1 MNSKLTRR
9 CQLPQDFTQQQGMS
23 LLFVLMLTTIAS
35 LVVFTALSSSVSQ
48 ERMSGNFQK
57 KLNAELLADKA
68 VFESFHQLN
77 AFAKDPVNALATD
90 AELATAAKVAA
101 GTVAGGRTY
110 KAAAAQLTAQGF
122 AVNADGARY
131 DDSAALRKVMFK
143 RISGSGVSI
152 LPFAHAVTGCNA
164 VDLTASGGIT
174 SYDSSNPNATDT
186 NVVVRTVTNGGS
198 VTLVGDSPVIGDVLS
213 TGNITLTGSSVI
225 TGKLHAN
232 GNILLNN
239 ARAVIKKQVWAVGT
253 IDVNNTVV
261 VEGEVKANSHIQVK
275 NVAKLQGGLRTQG
288 NLTLSNNAQ
297 IKGPVEVYGNVQL
310 AGFSSSILEP
320 SLLRY
325 RGTINPAGI
334 GQKQLD
340 LTFAPV
346 PLLPVDNDDA
356 ASKNF
361 NPLCDPLR
369 INDAVDAVEQP
380 ATLPQL
386 NVRQAWDRKIY
397 TLNAVAGKHTDVANL
412 PASLTP
418 QNGLFLKKS
427 QPMYFVSGV
436 NAGSEGKLIIN
447 GHVTLFIAGD
457 MIFGGDSTLQINRGS
472 SLTII
477 TTGRIEFT
485 GGAKVINDQIP
496 VGEPQGI
503 VDGRPVM
510 SIYSSYSGR
519 DGVKLNGGIKSIYA
533 AIYAPRTDIK
543 LDSLAGVFSGSAV
556 GKTVSVGG
564 AGKIRYDQALGKVE
578 AGGSTGT
585 VNPRIVFHGWN

>member
-1 MNSKLTRR
+1 MSFNLKRR
-9 CQLPQDFTQQQGMS
+9 DRLYPELSQQRGMS

-35 LVVFTALSSSVSQ
+35 LVVFTALNSSVSQ

-57 KLNAELLADKA
+57 KLNAELVADKA

-77 AFAKDPVNALATD
+77 AFAKDPANALATD
-90 AELATAAKVAA
+90 AELAAVAKVAA
-101 GTVAGGRTY
+101 GTATGGRSY
-110 KAAAAQLTAQGF
+110 QAAAAQLTAQGF
-122 AVNADGARY
+122 AVSADGARY
-131 DDSAALRKVMFK
+131 DDSAALRKVLFK
-143 RISGSGVSI
+143 RISGSGASL

-164 VDLTASGGIT
+164 VDLTASGGII
-174 SYDSSNPNATDT
+174 SYDSSNPYAADT
-186 NVVVRTVTNGGS
+186 NVVVRTVTDGGS
-198 VTLVGDSPVIGDVLS
+198 VTLVGDSPVLGDVLS

-225 TGKLHAN
+225 SGKLHAN

-239 ARAVIKKQVWAVGT
+239 ASAVIKKQVWAVGS

-261 VEGEVKANSHIQVK
+261 VEGEVKANSHIRVK
-275 NVAKLQGGLRTQG
+275 NVAKLLGGVRTQG
-288 NLTLSNNAQ
+288 NLTLTNNAK
-297 IKGPVEVYGNVQL
+297 IDGAVEVYGDVQL
-310 AGFSSSILEP
+310 AGYSSSILQP
-320 SLLRY
+320 ALLRY
-325 RGTINPAGI
+325 RGIVNPAGI
-334 GQKQLD
+334 GQQQMD
-340 LTFAPV
+340 LSFSPV

-356 ASKNF
+356 ASENF

-369 INDAVDAVEQP
+369 INEAVDAVEKP
-380 ATLPQL
+380 ATLPLL
-386 NVRQAWDRKIY
+386 NVRQAWNRKVY
-397 TLNAVAGKHTDVANL
+397 TLSALDGRHTDVANL
-412 PASLTP
+412 PATLTP

-427 QPMYFVSGV
+427 QSMYFVSGV
-436 NAGSEGKLIIN
+436 NGGSEGKLIID

-457 MIFGGDSTLQINRGS
+457 MLFGGDSTLQINSGS

-477 TTGRIEFT
+477 SSGRIEFT
-485 GGAKVINDQIP
+485 GGAKVINDQVP

-503 VDGRPVM
+503 VEGRPVI
-510 SIYSSYSGR
+510 SIYSSYSGK
-519 DGVKLNGGIKSIYA
+519 DGIKLNGGIKSIYA

-585 VNPRIVFHGWN
+585 INPRIVFHGWN

>member
-1 MNSKLTRR
+1 MNPRLKRR
-9 CQLPQDFTQQQGMS
+9 SQLHPGLTQQQGAS
-23 LLFVLMLTTIAS
+23 LLFVLMLTTMAS

-57 KLNAELLADKA
+57 KLNAEQLADKA

-77 AFAKDPVNALATD
+77 AFAKDPANALATD
-90 AELATAAKVAA
+90 ADLAAAAKVAT

-110 KAAAAQLTAQGF
+110 QAGAAVLTTQGF
-122 AVNADGARY
+122 SVSADGTRY
-131 DDSAALRKVMFK
+131 DDSAALRKVLFK
-143 RISGSGVSI
+143 RISGSGTSI

-164 VDLTASGGIT
+164 VDLTASGGII
-174 SYDSSNPNATDT
+174 SYDSSNPNAADT
-186 NVVVRTVTNGGS
+186 NVVVRTVTDGGS

-225 TGKLHAN
+225 SGKLHAN

-239 ARAVIKKQVWAVGT
+239 ASAVIKKQVWAVGS

-261 VEGEVKANSHIQVK
+261 VQGEMKANSDIRVK
-275 NVAKLQGGLRTQG
+275 NVAELFGGLRTQG
-288 NLTLSNNAQ
+288 DLTLTNNAK
-297 IKGPVEVYGNVQL
+297 IHGAVEVYGHVQ
-310 AGFSSSILEP
+310 APGYSSSFLQPE
-320 SLLRY
+320 LLRY
-325 RGTINPAGI
+325 RGHVNPAGI
-334 GQKQLD
+334 GEQQID
-340 LTFAPV
+340 LSFAPV
-346 PLLPVDNDDA
+346 PLLPVDNDDED
-356 ASKNF
+356 STSF

-369 INDAVDAVEQP
+369 ISEAVEAIALP
-380 ATLPQL
+380 AILPLL

-397 TLNAVAGKHTDVANL
+397 TLSTLNGKHTDVANL

-418 QNGLFLKKS
+418 LNGLFLKKS
-427 QPMYFVSGV
+427 MPMYFVSGV
-436 NAGSEGKLIIN
+436 DGGSEGKLIIN
-447 GHVTLFIAGD
+447 GHVTLFIDGD
-457 MIFGGDSTLQINRGS
+457 MIFGGDSTLQINSGS
-472 SLTII
+472 TLTII
-477 TTGRIEFT
+477 TNGRIEFS
-485 GGAKVINDQIP
+485 GGAKVINDQFP

-510 SIYSSYSGR
+510 SIYSSYKGK
-519 DGVKLNGGIKSIYA
+519 DGIKLNGGIKSIYA

-578 AGGSTGT
+578 AGGSTGN
-585 VNPRIVFHGWN
+585 VQPRIVFHGWH

>member
-1 MNSKLTRR
+1 MRH
-9 CQLPQDFTQQQGMS
+9 QLHFAARQQQGMS

-35 LVVFTALSSSVSQ
+35 LLVFTALNSSVSQ

-77 AFAKDPVNALATD
+77 AFAKDPANASASD
-90 AELATAAKVAA
+90 AELAAVAA
-101 GTVAGGRTY
+101 VTTASASGGRTY
-110 KAAAAQLTAQGF
+110 QAGAAELNAQGF
-122 AVNADGARY
+122 AVSADGARY
-131 DDSAALRKVMFK
+131 DDSAATRKVMFK
-143 RISGSGVSI
+143 RISGSGVS
-152 LPFAHAVTGCNA
+152 LFPFAHAVTGCNA

-174 SYDSSNPNATDT
+174 SYDSSNPLAADT
-186 NVVVRTVTNGGS
+186 NVVVRTVTDGGS

-225 TGKLHAN
+225 SGKLHAN

-239 ARAVIKKQVWAVGT
+239 ASAVIKKQVWAVGT

-261 VEGEVKANSHIQVK
+261 VEGEVKANSHINVK

-288 NLTLSNNAQ
+288 NLTVTNNAK
-297 IKGPVEVYGNVQL
+297 INGAVEVYGDVKL
-310 AGFSSSILEP
+310 AGYSGSILQP
-320 SLLRY
+320 ALLRY
-325 RGTINPAGI
+325 RGSVNPAGL
-334 GQKQLD
+334 GQQQTD
-340 LTFAPV
+340 LSFASV
-346 PLLPVDNDDA
+346 PLLPVDNDDE
-356 ASKNF
+356 ASESF

-369 INDAVDAVEQP
+369 ISEAVDAVEQP
-380 ATLPQL
+380 ATLPPL

-397 TLNAVAGKHTDVANL
+397 TLTTLEGKHTDVANL

-418 QNGLFLKKS
+418 ANGLFLKKS
-427 QPMYFVSGV
+427 QPMYFVSNV
-436 NAGSEGKLIIN
+436 NGGSEGKLIIN
-447 GHVTLFIAGD
+447 GHITLFIAGD
-457 MIFGGDSTLQINRGS
+457 MVFGGDSALQINHGS

-477 TTGRIEFT
+477 TSGRIEFT
-485 GGAKVINDQIP
+485 AGAKVINDQFP

-510 SIYSSYSGR
+510 AIYSSYSGK
-519 DGVKLNGGIKSIYA
+519 DGIKLNGGIKSIYA

-543 LDSLAGVFSGSAV
+543 MDSLAGVFSGSAV

-578 AGGSTGT
+578 AGGSTGS